1 MSDPNM
7 SDLAGL
13 VPEANA
19 QDTLPDRQGDKR
31 ETFFAEWGVR
41 ADDGALVIHIFP
53 PVNSDGE
60 FMGWPENSTMDTDI
74 KHAID
79 ETFDVNRVTAG
90 YQPEQTSFYI
100 IAGGYG
106 EVLDVRLL
114 VQKFLERIE
123 AAA

>member
-1 MSDPNM
+1 MTNPAETIDS
-7 SDLAGL
+7 LAQ
-13 VPEANA
+13 EANV
-19 QDTLPDRQGDKR
+19 QDTLPERQGDKR
-31 ETFFAEWGVR
+31 ATFFAEWGVR
-41 ADDGALVIHIFP
+41 QDDGALVIHIFP
-53 PVNSDGE
+53 PVNEEGE
-60 FMGWPENSTMDTDI
+60 FLGWPEDSTMDAQV
-74 KHAID
+74 KQAID
-79 ETFDVNRVTAG
+79 ETFDTGRVTAG